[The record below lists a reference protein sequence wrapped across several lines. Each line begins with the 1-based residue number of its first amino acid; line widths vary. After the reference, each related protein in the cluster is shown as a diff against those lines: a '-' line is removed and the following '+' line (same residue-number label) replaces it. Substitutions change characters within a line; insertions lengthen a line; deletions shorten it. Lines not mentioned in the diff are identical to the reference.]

1 MPCAGSTLTK
11 HCMPCA
17 GSTLT
22 KHCVPCAGSTLTKH
36 CVPCAGST
44 LTEEEGDGAA
54 DSAVSGKPRCGRRQS
69 GRGKTTSNVAA
80 RSASKS
86 PADGASLSATPSRSA
101 LFKVIDI
108 DDGEPV
114 DSKL

>member
-1 MPCAGSTLTK
+1 M
-11 HCMPCA
+11 
-17 GSTLT
+17 
-22 KHCVPCAGSTLTKH
+22 
-36 CVPCAGST
+36 PCAGST

-54 DSAVSGKPRCGRRQS
+54 NSAVSGPPGGKPRCGRRQS
-69 GRGKTTSNVAA
+69 GRGKTTSKVAA

-86 PADGASLSATPSRSA
+86 PADGASLGATPSRSA